1 MSKTARRVLKLSAL
15 WSLWVWVILVR
26 NMVTDHTHGLSF
38 RLVHIGLA
46 IISLGFA
53 FASWRIARSPEKS
66 QWPDA

>member
-1 MSKTARRVLKLSAL
+1 M
-15 WSLWVWVILVR
+15 ILVR

-46 IISLGFA
+46 LISLGFA
-53 FASWRIARSPEKS
+53 FATWRIARSPEKS